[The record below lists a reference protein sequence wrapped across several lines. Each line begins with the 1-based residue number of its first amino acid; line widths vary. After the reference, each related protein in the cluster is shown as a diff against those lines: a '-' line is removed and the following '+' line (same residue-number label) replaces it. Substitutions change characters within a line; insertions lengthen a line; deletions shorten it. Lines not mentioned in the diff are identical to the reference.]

1 MTKSNDRIPDTGYW
15 QRRAKDIL
23 SALEAPSERKE
34 RLPRYER
41 VDPTVRMEPVVIK
54 EKNAITDPNSWL
66 NRGLEQL
73 GRNSVDAVLGE
84 GTGNTGLD
92 MALGLTGPGAAVGT
106 VAAGNRP
113 GVLDMLPGGG
123 ALKAA
128 VIAMPKWSKVLAR
141 SGRNIAADDAVEL
154 TRDIAHSVL
163 TKQAQTGTVP
173 SREIL
178 MNAVKQEVDELG
190 PFAGSLN
197 VKEQAFDLVNRSI
210 EDFLNGKNPA
220 LQVKSG
226 PVLEGVSARTLDDV
240 ESVAEKQRA
249 ATRKSTANYRERAKQ
264 YYDNL
269 DDAEKT
275 KIDAEASAIASAAR
289 DEAEATG
296 NIGKYYNLN
305 ELYTRK
311 LREAKLKIINS
322 RIKAESPKSFVGMD
336 DLPDL
341 DETAKQIIGE
351 AGSQARKQA
360 FEDAIASGMSEEEA
374 VKVAALADSRAR
386 TAKLNELADANK
398 TKKARKAQ
406 MEANKVL
413 VYKKLPPGYRA
424 LVDERAEAEA
434 VIARQKALDLGASE
448 VEANKKYRGRK
459 QSVIGS
465 YTNEIVKSLGFKNAS
480 DPRLFTEDIPDIIRP
495 ASNEIPRAENGMVTF
510 ENLFKPKTKDTM
522 DELEEYYN
530 VKFMR

>member
-1 MTKSNDRIPDTGYW
+1 MADLNSADILGVDW
-15 QRRAKDIL
+15 ARRAREL
-23 SALEAPSERKE
+23 LEGAQTSVPKEKAPPEMWRGGTF
-34 RLPRYER
+34 RL
-41 VDPTVRMEPVVIK
+41 EPVEIR
-54 EKNAITDPNSWL
+54 EKNALTDPDSWL
-66 NRGLEQL
+66 NRGLGTILE
-73 GRNSVDAVLGE
+73 NAVDAVLGE
-84 GTGNTGLD
+84 GTGNTALD

-113 GVLDMLPGGG
+113 GVLDVLPGGG
-123 ALKAA
+123 VLKGA
-128 VIAMPKWSKVLAR
+128 VIAMPKWSKVLAL
-141 SGRNIAADDAVEL
+141 SGRRIAADDAVEL

-163 TKQAQTGTVP
+163 AKQAQNGTVP

-178 MNAVKQEVDELG
+178 MNAVRQEVDELG

-210 EDFLNGKNPA
+210 EDFLKGKNQA

-240 ESVAEKQRA
+240 ESVAEKTRA
-249 ATRKSTANYRERAKQ
+249 TTRKSTANYRERAKQ

-305 ELYTRK
+305 ELYRKK

-322 RIKAESPKSFVGMD
+322 RIKAETSKDFVGMD
-336 DLPDL
+336 YLPDL
-341 DETAKQIIGE
+341 DESAKQIIGE
-351 AGSQARKQA
+351 AGSQARRQA

-386 TAKLNELADANK
+386 TAKTNELVDASK
-398 TKKARKAQ
+398 IKKARKAQ
-406 MEANKVL
+406 MEANKML
-413 VYKKLPPGYRA
+413 VYKKLPPGYKA
-424 LVDERAEAEA
+424 MVDERAEAEA
-434 VIARQKALDLGASE
+434 VLARQKALELGASE

-459 QSVIGS
+459 QSVISS
-465 YTNEIVKSLGFKNAS
+465 YTNEIVKSLGFRNAS
-480 DPRLFTEDIPDIIRP
+480 DPRLLTEDIPDIVP
-495 ASNEIPRAENGMVTF
+495 GQIPT
-510 ENLFKPKTKDTM
+510 P
-522 DELEEYYN
+522 
-530 VKFMR
+530 

>member
-1 MTKSNDRIPDTGYW
+1 MADLNSADILGVDW
-15 QRRAKDIL
+15 ARRAREL
-23 SALEAPSERKE
+23 LAGARTSVPKE
-34 RLPRYER
+34 KTPPEMWRGGTFRL
-41 VDPTVRMEPVVIK
+41 EPVEIR
-54 EKNAITDPNSWL
+54 EKNVLTDPDSWL
-66 NRGLEQL
+66 NRGLGTILE
-73 GRNSVDAVLGE
+73 NSVDAILGE
-84 GTGNTGLD
+84 GTGNAGLD

-113 GVLDMLPGGG
+113 GLLDVLPGGG
-123 ALKAA
+123 MLKGA
-128 VIAMPKWSKVLAR
+128 VIAIPKWSKVLAR
-141 SGRNIAADDAVEL
+141 SGLNIAADDAVEL
-154 TRDIAHSVL
+154 TRDIARSVL
-163 TKQAQTGTVP
+163 TKQAQIGTVP

-178 MNAVKQEVDELG
+178 MNAVRQEVDELG

-240 ESVAEKQRA
+240 ESVAEKTRST
-249 ATRKSTANYRERAKQ
+249 TRKSMANYRERAKQ

-296 NIGKYYNLN
+296 NIGKYRNLN

-322 RIKAESPKSFVGMD
+322 RIKAETSKDFVGMD
-336 DLPDL
+336 YLPDL
-341 DETAKQIIGE
+341 DESAKQIIGE

-360 FEDAIASGMSEEEA
+360 FEDAIASGMSEGEA

-386 TAKLNELADANK
+386 TAKTNELVDASK
-398 TKKARKAQ
+398 IKKARKAQ
-406 MEANKVL
+406 MEANKML

-434 VIARQKALDLGASE
+434 AIARQKALDLGASE

-480 DPRLFTEDIPDIIRP
+480 DPRLFTEDIPDIVP
-495 ASNEIPRAENGMVTF
+495 GQIPT
-510 ENLFKPKTKDTM
+510 L
-522 DELEEYYN
+522 
-530 VKFMR
+530 

>member
-1 MTKSNDRIPDTGYW
+1 MADLNSADILGVDW
-15 QRRAKDIL
+15 ARRAREL
-23 SALEAPSERKE
+23 LEGAQTSAPKEKAPPEMWRGGTF
-34 RLPRYER
+34 RL
-41 VDPTVRMEPVVIK
+41 EPVEIR
-54 EKNAITDPNSWL
+54 EKNVLTDPDSWL
-66 NRGLEQL
+66 NRGLGTILE
-73 GRNSVDAVLGE
+73 NAVDAVLGE
-84 GTGNTGLD
+84 GTGNTALD

-113 GVLDMLPGGG
+113 GVLDVLPGGG
-123 ALKAA
+123 VLKGA
-128 VIAMPKWSKVLAR
+128 VIAMPKWSKVLAL
-141 SGRNIAADDAVEL
+141 SGRRIAADDAVEL

-163 TKQAQTGTVP
+163 AKQAQNGTVP

-178 MNAVKQEVDELG
+178 MNAVRQEVDELG

-210 EDFLNGKNPA
+210 EDFLKGKNQA

-240 ESVAEKQRA
+240 ESVAEKTRA
-249 ATRKSTANYRERAKQ
+249 TTRKSTANYRERAKQ

-305 ELYTRK
+305 ELYRKK

-322 RIKAESPKSFVGMD
+322 RIKAETSKDFVGMD
-336 DLPDL
+336 YLPDL
-341 DETAKQIIGE
+341 DESAKQIIGE
-351 AGSQARKQA
+351 AGSQARRQA

-386 TAKLNELADANK
+386 TAKTNELVDASK
-398 TKKARKAQ
+398 IKKARKAQ
-406 MEANKVL
+406 MEANKML
-413 VYKKLPPGYRA
+413 VYKKLPPGYKA
-424 LVDERAEAEA
+424 MVDERAEAEA
-434 VIARQKALDLGASE
+434 VLARQKALELGASE

-459 QSVIGS
+459 QSVISS

-480 DPRLFTEDIPDIIRP
+480 DPRLFTEDIPDIVP
-495 ASNEIPRAENGMVTF
+495 GQIPT
-510 ENLFKPKTKDTM
+510 P
-522 DELEEYYN
+522 
-530 VKFMR
+530 

>member
-1 MTKSNDRIPDTGYW
+1 MADLNSADILGVDW
-15 QRRAKDIL
+15 SRRAREL
-23 SALEAPSERKE
+23 LEGARTSVPKE
-34 RLPRYER
+34 KTPPEMWRGGTFRL
-41 VDPTVRMEPVVIK
+41 EPVEIR
-54 EKNAITDPNSWL
+54 EKNVLTDPESWL
-66 NRGLEQL
+66 NRGIGTILE
-73 GRNSVDAVLGE
+73 NSVDAILGE
-84 GTGNTGLD
+84 GTGNAGLD
-92 MALGLTGPGAAVGT
+92 AVLGLTGPGAAVGT

-113 GVLDMLPGGG
+113 GLLDVLPGGG
-123 ALKAA
+123 VLKGA
-128 VIAMPKWSKVLAR
+128 VIAMPKWSKVLAL
-141 SGRNIAADDAVEL
+141 SGRKIAADDAVEL

-178 MNAVKQEVDELG
+178 MNAVKQEVDDLG

-210 EDFLNGKNPA
+210 DDFLSGKNPA

-240 ESVAEKQRA
+240 ESVAKKTRA
-249 ATRKSTANYRERAKQ
+249 TTRKSMANYRERAKQ

-322 RIKAESPKSFVGMD
+322 RIKAETSKDFVGMD
-336 DLPDL
+336 YLPDL
-341 DETAKQIIGE
+341 DESAKQIIGE
-351 AGSQARKQA
+351 AGSQARKKA

-386 TAKLNELADANK
+386 TAKTNELVDASK
-398 TKKARKAQ
+398 IKKARKAQ
-406 MEANKVL
+406 MEANKML

-434 VIARQKALDLGASE
+434 VLARQKALDLGASE

-459 QSVIGS
+459 QSVISS

-480 DPRLFTEDIPDIIRP
+480 DPRLFTEDIPDIVP
-495 ASNEIPRAENGMVTF
+495 GQIPT
-510 ENLFKPKTKDTM
+510 P
-522 DELEEYYN
+522 
-530 VKFMR
+530 

>member
-1 MTKSNDRIPDTGYW
+1 MADLNSADILGVDW
-15 QRRAKDIL
+15 ARRARELLAGAQTSVPK
-23 SALEAPSERKE
+23 EKAPPEMWRGGTF
-34 RLPRYER
+34 RL
-41 VDPTVRMEPVVIK
+41 EPVEIR
-54 EKNAITDPNSWL
+54 EKNVLTDPDSWL
-66 NRGLEQL
+66 NRGLGTILE
-73 GRNSVDAVLGE
+73 NAVDAVLGE
-84 GTGNTGLD
+84 GTGNTALD

-113 GVLDMLPGGG
+113 GVLDVLPGGG
-123 ALKAA
+123 VLKGA
-128 VIAMPKWSKVLAR
+128 VIAMPKWSKVLAL
-141 SGRNIAADDAVEL
+141 SGRRIAADDAVEL

-163 TKQAQTGTVP
+163 TKQAQNGTVP

-178 MNAVKQEVDELG
+178 MNAVRQEVDELG

-210 EDFLNGKNPA
+210 EDFLKGKNQA

-240 ESVAEKQRA
+240 ESVAEKTRA
-249 ATRKSTANYRERAKQ
+249 TTRKSTANYRERAKQ

-305 ELYTRK
+305 ELYRKK

-322 RIKAESPKSFVGMD
+322 RIKAETSKDFVGMD
-336 DLPDL
+336 YLPDL
-341 DETAKQIIGE
+341 DESAKQIIGE
-351 AGSQARKQA
+351 AGSQARRQA

-386 TAKLNELADANK
+386 TAKTNELVDASK
-398 TKKARKAQ
+398 IKKARKAQ
-406 MEANKVL
+406 MEANKML

-434 VIARQKALDLGASE
+434 AIARQKALELGASE

-465 YTNEIVKSLGFKNAS
+465 YTNEIVKSLGFRNAS
-480 DPRLFTEDIPDIIRP
+480 DPRLLTEDIPDIVP
-495 ASNEIPRAENGMVTF
+495 GQIPT
-510 ENLFKPKTKDTM
+510 P
-522 DELEEYYN
+522 
-530 VKFMR
+530 

>member
-1 MTKSNDRIPDTGYW
+1 MADLNSADILGVDW
-15 QRRAKDIL
+15 SRRAREL
-23 SALEAPSERKE
+23 LAGARTSVPKE
-34 RLPRYER
+34 KTPPEMWRGGTFRL
-41 VDPTVRMEPVVIK
+41 EPVEIR
-54 EKNAITDPNSWL
+54 EKNVLTDPESWL
-66 NRGLEQL
+66 NRGIGTILE
-73 GRNSVDAVLGE
+73 NSVDAILGE
-84 GTGNTGLD
+84 GTGNSALD
-92 MALGLTGPGAAVGT
+92 MALSMTGPGAAVGT

-113 GVLDMLPGGG
+113 GLLDVLPGGG
-123 ALKAA
+123 VLKGA
-128 VIAMPKWSKVLAR
+128 VIAIPKWSKVLAL
-141 SGRNIAADDAVEL
+141 SGRKIAADDAVEL
-154 TRDIAHSVL
+154 TRDIARSVL

-178 MNAVKQEVDELG
+178 MNAVRQEVDELG

-240 ESVAEKQRA
+240 ESVAEKTRST
-249 ATRKSTANYRERAKQ
+249 TRKSMANYRERAKQ

-322 RIKAESPKSFVGMD
+322 RIKAETSKDFVGMD
-336 DLPDL
+336 YLPDL
-341 DETAKQIIGE
+341 DESTKQIIGE

-386 TAKLNELADANK
+386 TAKTNELVDASK
-398 TKKARKAQ
+398 IKKARKAQ
-406 MEANKVL
+406 MEANKML

-434 VIARQKALDLGASE
+434 AIARQKALDLGASE

-480 DPRLFTEDIPDIIRP
+480 DPRLFTEDIPDIVNTGVP
-495 ASNEIPRAENGMVTF
+495 VQIPM
-510 ENLFKPKTKDTM
+510 P
-522 DELEEYYN
+522 
-530 VKFMR
+530 

>member
-1 MTKSNDRIPDTGYW
+1 MADLNSADILGVDW
-15 QRRAKDIL
+15 ARRAREIL
-23 SALEAPSERKE
+23 AGERTSVPKE
-34 RLPRYER
+34 KTPPEMWRGDTFRL
-41 VDPTVRMEPVVIK
+41 EPVEIR
-54 EKNAITDPNSWL
+54 EKNALTDPDSWL
-66 NRGLEQL
+66 NRGIGTILE
-73 GRNSVDAVLGE
+73 NAAEVVLGE
-84 GTGNTGLD
+84 GTGNAGLD

-113 GVLDMLPGGG
+113 GVLDVLPGGG
-123 ALKAA
+123 VLKGA

-141 SGRNIAADDAVEL
+141 SGLNIAADDAVEL

-163 TKQAQTGTVP
+163 TKQAKIGTIP

-178 MNAVKQEVDELG
+178 MNAVRQEVDELG

-210 EDFLNGKNPA
+210 EDFLNGKNPV

-240 ESVAEKQRA
+240 ESVAEKTRA
-249 ATRKSTANYRERAKQ
+249 TTRKSTANYRERAKQ

-322 RIKAESPKSFVGMD
+322 RIKAETSKDFVGMD
-336 DLPDL
+336 YLPDL
-341 DETAKQIIGE
+341 DESAKQIIGE

-374 VKVAALADSRAR
+374 LKVAALADSRAR
-386 TAKLNELADANK
+386 TAKTNELVDASK
-398 TKKARKAQ
+398 IKKARKAQ
-406 MEANKVL
+406 MEANKML

-434 VIARQKALDLGASE
+434 AIARQKALDLGASE

-480 DPRLFTEDIPDIIRP
+480 DPRLFTEDIPDIVP
-495 ASNEIPRAENGMVTF
+495 GQIPT
-510 ENLFKPKTKDTM
+510 P
-522 DELEEYYN
+522 
-530 VKFMR
+530 

>member
-1 MTKSNDRIPDTGYW
+1 MADLNSADILGVDW
-15 QRRAKDIL
+15 ARRAREL
-23 SALEAPSERKE
+23 LEGAQTSAPKEKAPPEMWRGGTF
-34 RLPRYER
+34 RL
-41 VDPTVRMEPVVIK
+41 EPVEIR
-54 EKNAITDPNSWL
+54 EKNALTDPDSWL
-66 NRGLEQL
+66 NRGLGSILE
-73 GRNSVDAVLGE
+73 NAVDAVLGE
-84 GTGNTGLD
+84 GTGNTALD

-113 GVLDMLPGGG
+113 GVLDVLPGGG
-123 ALKAA
+123 VLKGA
-128 VIAMPKWSKVLAR
+128 VIAMPKWSKVLAL
-141 SGRNIAADDAVEL
+141 SGRRIAADDAVEL

-163 TKQAQTGTVP
+163 TKQAQNGTVP

-178 MNAVKQEVDELG
+178 MNAVRQEVDELG

-210 EDFLNGKNPA
+210 EDFLKGKNQA

-240 ESVAEKQRA
+240 ESVAEKTRA
-249 ATRKSTANYRERAKQ
+249 TTRKSTANYRERAKQ

-305 ELYTRK
+305 ELYRKK

-322 RIKAESPKSFVGMD
+322 RIKAETSKDFVGMD
-336 DLPDL
+336 YLPDL
-341 DETAKQIIGE
+341 DESAKQIIGE
-351 AGSQARKQA
+351 AGSQARRQA

-386 TAKLNELADANK
+386 TAKTNELVDASKIKK
-398 TKKARKAQ
+398 TRKAQ
-406 MEANKVL
+406 MEANKML
-413 VYKKLPPGYRA
+413 VYKKLPPGYKA
-424 LVDERAEAEA
+424 MVDERAEAEA
-434 VIARQKALDLGASE
+434 VLARQKALELGASE

-459 QSVIGS
+459 QSVISS

-480 DPRLFTEDIPDIIRP
+480 DPRLFTEDIPDIVP
-495 ASNEIPRAENGMVTF
+495 GQIPT
-510 ENLFKPKTKDTM
+510 P
-522 DELEEYYN
+522 
-530 VKFMR
+530 

>member
-1 MTKSNDRIPDTGYW
+1 MADMNSADILGVDW
-15 QRRAKDIL
+15 ARRAREL
-23 SALEAPSERKE
+23 LAGARPSVPKE
-34 RLPRYER
+34 KTPPEMWRGG
-41 VDPTVRMEPVVIK
+41 TFSTEPVEIK
-54 EKNAITDPNSWL
+54 QKNVLTDPDSWL
-66 NRGLEQL
+66 NRGIGTILE
-73 GRNSVDAVLGE
+73 NTVDAVLGE

-106 VAAGNRP
+106 VASGNRP

-128 VIAMPKWSKVLAR
+128 VIAMPKWSKVLAL
-141 SGRNIAADDAVEL
+141 SGRKIAADDAVEL

-173 SREIL
+173 SREVL
-178 MNAVKQEVDELG
+178 MNAIKQEVDDLG

-210 EDFLNGKNPA
+210 EDFLMGKNPS
-220 LQVKSG
+220 LQIKSG

-240 ESVAEKQRA
+240 ESIAEKTRS

-264 YYDNL
+264 YYDSL
-269 DDAEKT
+269 DDAGKSE
-275 KIDAEASAIASAAR
+275 IDAEATRIAEEAKK
-289 DEAEATG
+289 EAEATG
-296 NIGKYYNLN
+296 NIGKYYNIN
-305 ELYTRK
+305 ELYRK
-311 LREAKLKIINS
+311 KFREARLKIINS
-322 RIKAESPKSFVGMD
+322 RIKAETPKGFVGID

-341 DETAKQIIGE
+341 DESAKQIIGE
-351 AGSQARKQA
+351 AGSQARRQA

-386 TAKLNELADANK
+386 TAKTNELVDASK

-406 MEANKVL
+406 MEANKIM
-413 VYKKLPPGYRA
+413 VYNKLPPGYKA
-424 LVDERAEAEA
+424 MVDERAEAEA
-434 VIARQKALDLGASE
+434 VLARQKALELGASE

-459 QSVIGS
+459 QSVISS

-480 DPRLFTEDIPDIIRP
+480 DPRLITEDIPDI
-495 ASNEIPRAENGMVTF
+495 
-510 ENLFKPKTKDTM
+510 
-522 DELEEYYN
+522 
-530 VKFMR
+530 VK

>member
-1 MTKSNDRIPDTGYW
+1 MADLNSADILGVDW
-15 QRRAKDIL
+15 ARRAREIL
-23 SALEAPSERKE
+23 AGARTSVPKE
-34 RLPRYER
+34 KTPPEMWRGGTFRL
-41 VDPTVRMEPVVIK
+41 EPVEIR
-54 EKNAITDPNSWL
+54 EKNVLTDPDSWL
-66 NRGLEQL
+66 NRGIGTILE
-73 GRNSVDAVLGE
+73 NSVNAILGE
-84 GTGNTGLD
+84 GTGNSALD
-92 MALGLTGPGAAVGT
+92 MALGMTGPGAAVGT

-113 GVLDMLPGGG
+113 GLLDVLPGGG
-123 ALKAA
+123 VLKGA

-141 SGRNIAADDAVEL
+141 SGLNIAADDAVEL

-163 TKQAQTGTVP
+163 TKQAQIGTVP

-178 MNAVKQEVDELG
+178 MNAVRQEVDELG

-210 EDFLNGKNPA
+210 EDFLNGKNQA

-240 ESVAEKQRA
+240 ESVAEKTRA
-249 ATRKSTANYRERAKQ
+249 TTRKSMANYRERAKQ

-322 RIKAESPKSFVGMD
+322 RIKAETSKDFVGMD
-336 DLPDL
+336 YLPDL
-341 DETAKQIIGE
+341 DESAKQIIGE

-386 TAKLNELADANK
+386 TAKTNELVDASK
-398 TKKARKAQ
+398 IKKARKAQ
-406 MEANKVL
+406 MEANKML

-434 VIARQKALDLGASE
+434 AIARQTALDLGASE

-480 DPRLFTEDIPDIIRP
+480 DPRLFTEDIPDIVPGPDGRFRWR
-495 ASNEIPRAENGMVTF
+495 E
-510 ENLFKPKTKDTM
+510 
-522 DELEEYYN
+522 
-530 VKFMR
+530 

>member
-1 MTKSNDRIPDTGYW
+1 MADLNSADILGVDW
-15 QRRAKDIL
+15 ARRAREL
-23 SALEAPSERKE
+23 LEGARTSVPKE
-34 RLPRYER
+34 KTPPEMWRGGTFRL
-41 VDPTVRMEPVVIK
+41 EPVEIR
-54 EKNAITDPNSWL
+54 EKNVLTDPESWL
-66 NRGLEQL
+66 NRGIGTILE
-73 GRNSVDAVLGE
+73 NSVDAILGE
-84 GTGNTGLD
+84 GTGNAGLD

-113 GVLDMLPGGG
+113 GLLDVLPGGG
-123 ALKAA
+123 VLKGA
-128 VIAMPKWSKVLAR
+128 VIAIPKWSKVLAR
-141 SGRNIAADDAVEL
+141 SGLNIAADDAVEL
-154 TRDIAHSVL
+154 TRDIARSVL
-163 TKQAQTGTVP
+163 TKQAQIGTVP

-178 MNAVKQEVDELG
+178 MNAVRQEVDELG

-240 ESVAEKQRA
+240 ESVAEKTRST
-249 ATRKSTANYRERAKQ
+249 TRKSTANYRERAKQ

-322 RIKAESPKSFVGMD
+322 RIKAETSKDFVGMD
-336 DLPDL
+336 YLPDL
-341 DETAKQIIGE
+341 DESIKQIIGE
-351 AGSQARKQA
+351 AGSRARKKA

-386 TAKLNELADANK
+386 TAKTNELVDASK
-398 TKKARKAQ
+398 IKKARKAQ
-406 MEANKVL
+406 MEANKML

-434 VIARQKALDLGASE
+434 AIARQKALDLGASE

-480 DPRLFTEDIPDIIRP
+480 DPRLFTEDIPDIAPGQIP
-495 ASNEIPRAENGMVTF
+495 A
-510 ENLFKPKTKDTM
+510 L
-522 DELEEYYN
+522 
-530 VKFMR
+530 

>member
-1 MTKSNDRIPDTGYW
+1 MADLNSADILGVDW
-15 QRRAKDIL
+15 ARRAREIL
-23 SALEAPSERKE
+23 AGARTSVPKEKAPPEMWRGGTF
-34 RLPRYER
+34 RL
-41 VDPTVRMEPVVIK
+41 EPVEIR
-54 EKNAITDPNSWL
+54 EKNVLTDPESWL
-66 NRGLEQL
+66 NRGIGTILE
-73 GRNSVDAVLGE
+73 NAAEVVLGE
-84 GTGNTGLD
+84 GTGNAGLD
-92 MALGLTGPGAAVGT
+92 MALGFTGPGAAVGT

-113 GVLDMLPGGG
+113 GVLDVLPGGG
-123 ALKAA
+123 VLKGA
-128 VIAMPKWSKVLAR
+128 VIAMPKWSKVLAL
-141 SGRNIAADDAVEL
+141 SGRKIAADDAVEL

-178 MNAVKQEVDELG
+178 MNAVRQEVDELG

-240 ESVAEKQRA
+240 ESVAEKTRA
-249 ATRKSTANYRERAKQ
+249 TTRKSMANYRERAKQ

-322 RIKAESPKSFVGMD
+322 RIKAETSKDFVGMD
-336 DLPDL
+336 YLPDL
-341 DETAKQIIGE
+341 DESAKQIIGE
-351 AGSQARKQA
+351 AGSQARRQA

-374 VKVAALADSRAR
+374 VKVAALADTRAR
-386 TAKLNELADANK
+386 TAKLNELADASK
-398 TKKARKAQ
+398 IKKARKAQ
-406 MEANKVL
+406 MEANKML

-434 VIARQKALDLGASE
+434 AIARQKALDLGASE

-480 DPRLFTEDIPDIIRP
+480 DPRLLTEDIPDIVP
-495 ASNEIPRAENGMVTF
+495 GQIPT
-510 ENLFKPKTKDTM
+510 P
-522 DELEEYYN
+522 
-530 VKFMR
+530 

>member
-1 MTKSNDRIPDTGYW
+1 MADLNSADILGVDW
-15 QRRAKDIL
+15 ARRAREIL
-23 SALEAPSERKE
+23 AGAQTSVPKE
-34 RLPRYER
+34 KTPPEMWRGGTFRL
-41 VDPTVRMEPVVIK
+41 EPVEIR
-54 EKNAITDPNSWL
+54 EKNVLTDPDSWL
-66 NRGLEQL
+66 NRGIGTILE
-73 GRNSVDAVLGE
+73 NSVDAILGE
-84 GTGNTGLD
+84 GTGNAGLD

-113 GVLDMLPGGG
+113 GLLDVLPGGG
-123 ALKAA
+123 VLKGA
-128 VIAMPKWSKVLAR
+128 VIAIPKWSKVLAR
-141 SGRNIAADDAVEL
+141 SGLNIAADDAVEL

-163 TKQAQTGTVP
+163 TKQAQIGTVP

-178 MNAVKQEVDELG
+178 MNAVRQEVDELG

-240 ESVAEKQRA
+240 ESVAEKTRS
-249 ATRKSTANYRERAKQ
+249 TIRKSMANYRERAKQ

-322 RIKAESPKSFVGMD
+322 RIKAETSKDFVGMD
-336 DLPDL
+336 YLPDL
-341 DETAKQIIGE
+341 DESTKQIIGE

-386 TAKLNELADANK
+386 TAKTNELVDASK
-398 TKKARKAQ
+398 IKKARKAQ
-406 MEANKVL
+406 MEANKML

-434 VIARQKALDLGASE
+434 AIARQKALDLGASE

-480 DPRLFTEDIPDIIRP
+480 DPRLFTEDIPDIVP
-495 ASNEIPRAENGMVTF
+495 GQIPT
-510 ENLFKPKTKDTM
+510 L
-522 DELEEYYN
+522 
-530 VKFMR
+530 

>member
-1 MTKSNDRIPDTGYW
+1 MADLNSADILGVDW
-15 QRRAKDIL
+15 ARRAREL
-23 SALEAPSERKE
+23 LEGAQTSAPKEKAPPEMWRGGTF
-34 RLPRYER
+34 RL
-41 VDPTVRMEPVVIK
+41 EPVEIR
-54 EKNAITDPNSWL
+54 EKNALTDPESWL
-66 NRGLEQL
+66 NRGLGTILE
-73 GRNSVDAVLGE
+73 NAVDAVLGE
-84 GTGNTGLD
+84 GTGNTALD

-113 GVLDMLPGGG
+113 GVLDVLPGGG
-123 ALKAA
+123 VLKGA
-128 VIAMPKWSKVLAR
+128 VIAMPKWSKVLAL
-141 SGRNIAADDAVEL
+141 SGRRIAADDAVEL

-163 TKQAQTGTVP
+163 AKQAQNGTVP

-178 MNAVKQEVDELG
+178 MNAVRQEVDELG

-210 EDFLNGKNPA
+210 EDFLKGKNQA

-240 ESVAEKQRA
+240 ESVAEKTRA
-249 ATRKSTANYRERAKQ
+249 TTRKSTANYRERAKQ

-305 ELYTRK
+305 ELYRKK

-322 RIKAESPKSFVGMD
+322 RIKAETSKDFVGMD
-336 DLPDL
+336 YLPDL
-341 DETAKQIIGE
+341 DESAKQIIGE
-351 AGSQARKQA
+351 AGSQARRQA

-386 TAKLNELADANK
+386 TAKTNELVDASK
-398 TKKARKAQ
+398 IKKARKAQ
-406 MEANKVL
+406 MEANKML
-413 VYKKLPPGYRA
+413 VYKKLPPGYKA
-424 LVDERAEAEA
+424 MVDERAEAEA
-434 VIARQKALDLGASE
+434 VLARQKALELGASE

-459 QSVIGS
+459 QSVISS

-480 DPRLFTEDIPDIIRP
+480 DPRLFTEDIPDIVP
-495 ASNEIPRAENGMVTF
+495 GQIPT
-510 ENLFKPKTKDTM
+510 P
-522 DELEEYYN
+522 
-530 VKFMR
+530 

>member
-1 MTKSNDRIPDTGYW
+1 MADLNSADILGVDW
-15 QRRAKDIL
+15 SRRARELLAGAQPSVPK
-23 SALEAPSERKE
+23 EKAPPEMWRGGTF
-34 RLPRYER
+34 RL
-41 VDPTVRMEPVVIK
+41 EPVEIR
-54 EKNAITDPNSWL
+54 EKNVLTDPDSWL
-66 NRGLEQL
+66 NRGIGTIL
-73 GRNSVDAVLGE
+73 GNAVDAILGE
-84 GTGNTGLD
+84 GTGNTALD
-92 MALGLTGPGAAVGT
+92 MALGMTGPGAAVGT

-113 GVLDMLPGGG
+113 GLLDVLPGGG
-123 ALKAA
+123 VLKGA
-128 VIAMPKWSKVLAR
+128 VIAMPKWSKVLAL
-141 SGRNIAADDAVEL
+141 SGRRIAADDAVEL

-163 TKQAQTGTVP
+163 TKQAQIGTVP
-173 SREIL
+173 SREVL
-178 MNAVKQEVDELG
+178 MNAVRQEVDELG

-210 EDFLNGKNPA
+210 DDFLKGKNPA

-240 ESVAEKQRA
+240 ESVAEKTRA
-249 ATRKSTANYRERAKQ
+249 TTRKSTANYRERAKQ

-305 ELYTRK
+305 ELYRKK

-322 RIKAESPKSFVGMD
+322 RIKEEKHKGFVGID

-341 DETAKQIIGE
+341 DESSRDIIGE

-360 FEDAIASGMSEEEA
+360 FDDAIASGMSEEEA
-374 VKVAALADSRAR
+374 VKVASLADTRAR
-386 TAKLNELADANK
+386 TAKLSELADASK
-398 TKKARKAQ
+398 IKKARKAQ
-406 MEANKVL
+406 MEANKML

-480 DPRLFTEDIPDIIRP
+480 DPRLLTEDIPDI
-495 ASNEIPRAENGMVTF
+495 
-510 ENLFKPKTKDTM
+510 
-522 DELEEYYN
+522 
-530 VKFMR
+530 VK

>member
-1 MTKSNDRIPDTGYW
+1 MTPEEYSA
-15 QRRAKDIL
+15 QA
-23 SALEAPSERKE
+23 ALEHNRRIMAAADRYTKELERAEEAE
-34 RLPRYER
+34 RER
-41 VDPTVRMEPVVIK
+41 RLHPASLQKPMPGTPVEYRKPGVIMDP
-54 EKNAITDPNSWL
+54 DSWL
-66 NRGLEQL
+66 NRGLGNLIGNTAQL
-73 GRNSVDAVLGE
+73 LVGE
-84 GTGNTGLD
+84 GTGNAGLD

-123 ALKAA
+123 VLKGA

-163 TKQAQTGTVP
+163 TKQAHTGSIP
-173 SREIL
+173 SREAL

-210 EDFLNGKNPA
+210 EDFLSGKNPA

-240 ESVAEKQRA
+240 ESVTEKTRA
-249 ATRKSTANYRERAKQ
+249 TTRKSTANYRERAKQ

-305 ELYTRK
+305 DLYQKK
-311 LREAKLKIINS
+311 LREARLKIINS
-322 RIKAESPKSFVGMD
+322 RIKAENSKGFVGMD

-341 DETAKQIIGE
+341 DESAKQIIGE
-351 AGSQARKQA
+351 AGSQARRQA
-360 FEDAIASGMSEEEA
+360 FDDAIASGMSEDEA
-374 VKVAALADSRAR
+374 VKVASLADSRAR

-413 VYKKLPPGYRA
+413 VYKKLPPGYKA

-448 VEANKKYRGRK
+448 VEANKKYRD
-459 QSVIGS
+459 
-465 YTNEIVKSLGFKNAS
+465 AS
-480 DPRLFTEDIPDIIRP
+480 SPL
-495 ASNEIPRAENGMVTF
+495 
-510 ENLFKPKTKDTM
+510 
-522 DELEEYYN
+522 
-530 VKFMR
+530 

>member
-1 MTKSNDRIPDTGYW
+1 MADLNSADILGVDW
-15 QRRAKDIL
+15 ARRAREIL
-23 SALEAPSERKE
+23 AGARTSVPKEKAPPEMWRGGTF
-34 RLPRYER
+34 RL
-41 VDPTVRMEPVVIK
+41 EPVEIR
-54 EKNAITDPNSWL
+54 EKNAVTDPDSWL
-66 NRGLEQL
+66 NRGIQNILE
-73 GRNSVDAVLGE
+73 NAAEVVLGE
-84 GTGNTGLD
+84 GTGNAGLD

-113 GVLDMLPGGG
+113 GVLDVLPGGG
-123 ALKAA
+123 VLKGA

-141 SGRNIAADDAVEL
+141 SGLNIAADDAVEL

-163 TKQAQTGTVP
+163 TKQAQIGTVP

-178 MNAVKQEVDELG
+178 MNAVRQEVDELG

-240 ESVAEKQRA
+240 ESVAEKTRST
-249 ATRKSTANYRERAKQ
+249 TRKSTANYRERAKQ

-322 RIKAESPKSFVGMD
+322 RIKAETSKDFVGMD
-336 DLPDL
+336 YLPDL
-341 DETAKQIIGE
+341 DESAKQLIGE

-360 FEDAIASGMSEEEA
+360 FEDAIASGMSEKEA

-386 TAKLNELADANK
+386 TAKTNELVDASK
-398 TKKARKAQ
+398 IKKARKAQ
-406 MEANKVL
+406 MEANKML

-434 VIARQKALDLGASE
+434 AIARQKALELGASE

-480 DPRLFTEDIPDIIRP
+480 DPRLLTEDIPDIV
-495 ASNEIPRAENGMVTF
+495 SGQIPT
-510 ENLFKPKTKDTM
+510 P
-522 DELEEYYN
+522 
-530 VKFMR
+530 

>member
-1 MTKSNDRIPDTGYW
+1 MADLNSADILGVDW
-15 QRRAKDIL
+15 ARRAREL
-23 SALEAPSERKE
+23 LAGERTSAPKEKAPPEMWRGGTF
-34 RLPRYER
+34 RL
-41 VDPTVRMEPVVIK
+41 EPVEIR
-54 EKNAITDPNSWL
+54 EKNVLTDPESWL
-66 NRGLEQL
+66 NRGIGTILE
-73 GRNSVDAVLGE
+73 NAVDVVLGE
-84 GTGNTGLD
+84 GTGNTALD
-92 MALGLTGPGAAVGT
+92 MALSLTGPGAAVGT
-106 VAAGNRP
+106 VATGNRP
-113 GVLDMLPGGG
+113 GVLDVLPGGG
-123 ALKAA
+123 VLKGA
-128 VIAMPKWSKVLAR
+128 VIAMPKWSKVLAL
-141 SGRNIAADDAVEL
+141 SGRRIAADDAVEL
-154 TRDIAHSVL
+154 TRDIANSVL

-178 MNAVKQEVDELG
+178 MNAVRQEVDELG

-240 ESVAEKQRA
+240 ESVAEKTRA
-249 ATRKSTANYRERAKQ
+249 TTRKSTANYRERAKQ

-322 RIKAESPKSFVGMD
+322 RIKAETSKDFVGMD
-336 DLPDL
+336 LLPDL
-341 DETAKQIIGE
+341 DESAKQIIGE

-360 FEDAIASGMSEEEA
+360 FDDAIASGMSEEEA

-386 TAKLNELADANK
+386 TSKTNELVDASK
-398 TKKARKAQ
+398 IKKARKAQ
-406 MEANKVL
+406 MEANKML

-434 VIARQKALDLGASE
+434 AIARQKALDLGASE

-480 DPRLFTEDIPDIIRP
+480 DPRLFTEDIPDIVPGQIQTP
-495 ASNEIPRAENGMVTF
+495 
-510 ENLFKPKTKDTM
+510 
-522 DELEEYYN
+522 
-530 VKFMR
+530 

>member
-1 MTKSNDRIPDTGYW
+1 MADFNSADILGVDW
-15 QRRAKDIL
+15 ARRAREL
-23 SALEAPSERKE
+23 LAGARTSVPKE
-34 RLPRYER
+34 KTPPEMWRGGTFRL
-41 VDPTVRMEPVVIK
+41 EPVEIR
-54 EKNAITDPNSWL
+54 EKNVLTDPESWL
-66 NRGLEQL
+66 NRGIGTILE
-73 GRNSVDAVLGE
+73 NSVDAILGE
-84 GTGNTGLD
+84 GTGNAGLD
-92 MALGLTGPGAAVGT
+92 AVLGLTGPGAAVGT

-113 GVLDMLPGGG
+113 GLLDVLPGGG
-123 ALKAA
+123 VLKGA
-128 VIAMPKWSKVLAR
+128 VIAIPKWSKVLAR
-141 SGRNIAADDAVEL
+141 SGLNIAADDAVEL
-154 TRDIAHSVL
+154 TRDIARSVL
-163 TKQAQTGTVP
+163 TKQAQIGTVP

-178 MNAVKQEVDELG
+178 MNAVRQEVDELG

-240 ESVAEKQRA
+240 ESVAEKTRST
-249 ATRKSTANYRERAKQ
+249 TRKSMANYRERAKQ

-322 RIKAESPKSFVGMD
+322 RIKAETSKDFVGMD
-336 DLPDL
+336 YLPDL
-341 DETAKQIIGE
+341 DESAKQIIGE

-386 TAKLNELADANK
+386 TAKTNELVDASK
-398 TKKARKAQ
+398 IKKARKAQ
-406 MEANKVL
+406 MEANKML

-434 VIARQKALDLGASE
+434 AIARQKALDLGASE

-480 DPRLFTEDIPDIIRP
+480 DPRLFTEDIPDIVP
-495 ASNEIPRAENGMVTF
+495 GQIPT
-510 ENLFKPKTKDTM
+510 L
-522 DELEEYYN
+522 
-530 VKFMR
+530 

>member
-1 MTKSNDRIPDTGYW
+1 MADLNSADILGVDW
-15 QRRAKDIL
+15 SRRAREL
-23 SALEAPSERKE
+23 LEGARTSEPKE
-34 RLPRYER
+34 KTPPEMWRGGTFRL
-41 VDPTVRMEPVVIK
+41 EPVEIR
-54 EKNAITDPNSWL
+54 EKNVLTDPDSWL
-66 NRGLEQL
+66 NRGLGTILE
-73 GRNSVDAVLGE
+73 NSVDAILGE
-84 GTGNTGLD
+84 GTGNAGLD

-106 VAAGNRP
+106 VAAGNKP
-113 GVLDMLPGGG
+113 GLLDMLPGGG
-123 ALKAA
+123 ALKAS
-128 VIAMPKWSKVLAR
+128 VIAIPKWSKVLAL
-141 SGRNIAADDAVEL
+141 SGRKIAADDAVEL

-178 MNAVKQEVDELG
+178 MNAVRQEVDELG

-210 EDFLNGKNPA
+210 EDFLNGKNQA

-240 ESVAEKQRA
+240 ESVAEKTRA
-249 ATRKSTANYRERAKQ
+249 TTRKSTANYRERAKQ

-269 DDAEKT
+269 DDAEKA
-275 KIDAEASAIASAAR
+275 KIDDEATRIAEEAKM
-289 DEAEATG
+289 EAEATG

-305 ELYTRK
+305 ELYRKK

-322 RIKAESPKSFVGMD
+322 RIKEENHKVFVGID

-341 DETAKQIIGE
+341 DESSRAIIGE
-351 AGSQARKQA
+351 AGSQARRQA
-360 FEDAIASGMSEEEA
+360 FDDAIASGMSQDEA
-374 VKVAALADSRAR
+374 LKIASLADSRAR
-386 TAKLNELADANK
+386 TAKLNELAYANK

-406 MEANKVL
+406 MEANKML

-434 VIARQKALDLGASE
+434 VLARQKALELGASE

-480 DPRLFTEDIPDIIRP
+480 DPRLFTEDIPDIVP
-495 ASNEIPRAENGMVTF
+495 GQIPT
-510 ENLFKPKTKDTM
+510 L
-522 DELEEYYN
+522 
-530 VKFMR
+530 